1 MDESRVRNK
10 KSKLKK
16 DGTNLETG
24 KAKKKIKS
32 ALAKVVETT
41 ELLSHFSKS
50 SKLSSSSKK
59 TQTADKEIKVSKHK
73 SSNKFKTGG
82 IVATAVQPIKKT
94 KKTKLP
100 STITHPVPNIIK
112 LIDSTED
119 SDDGENMKKFVKKV
133 KSKIKKKKSK

>member
-1 MDESRVRNK
+1 MDESRVRHK

-50 SKLSSSSKK
+50 SKTSSSKK
-59 TQTADKEIKVSKHK
+59 TQSSDKEVKGSKHK
-73 SSNKFKTGG
+73 NSNKFKTGG

-100 STITHPVPNIIK
+100 STITQQSPNIIK
-112 LIDSTED
+112 LNDSTED
-119 SDDGENMKKFVKKV
+119 SEDGENMKKFVKKV